1 MFDYKKKK
9 DEETMKM
16 SPMEQK
22 AKLSVLDGMR
32 GDSDKDLLSKLQGLK
47 KVSVASND
55 PEGLKL
61 GLEKA
66 QELVSAETETPKMEH
81 MESMTE
87 GMSSEELQSL
97 IDELLQKKGLL
108 DQKMVK
114 PTILP

>member
-9 DEETMKM
+9 NEEDMKM
-16 SPMEQK
+16 SPMEQQ
-22 AKLSVLDGMR
+22 AKMSVLDGMK
-32 GDSDKDLLSKLQGLK
+32 GESDKDLLGKLQGLK

-66 QELVSAETETPKMEH
+66 QELVSGESETPKEDH

-108 DQKMVK
+108 DQEMVK